1 MLRRTLLPVLA
12 GAVVGSVT
20 MLGASDAVLVTR
32 TSAPIPDL
40 PVAFAAGAGTGEM
53 QSDRYQRLVCESQN
67 NREQRCR
74 ANIQGDVRIVRQM
87 SGERCREGRNWEW
100 NRDGIRVWDGCRA
113 EFEYRGRSGWGTGG
127 GSGSGGSGNFR
138 VERVTCQSR
147 NNREDF
153 CPANIDSNVRVA
165 RQLSDVDCREGR
177 NYSWNRQGVRV
188 WGGCRAEFEYRPR
201 RPGDDGFTGRYQRVT
216 CQSQKGRD
224 AFCPGNIGGD
234 VRVLRQL
241 SDTQCREGVNWTW
254 SRDGVR
260 VRDGCRAEFEY
271 RPR

>member
-1 MLRRTLLPVLA
+1 MSRRPLLLTLVLLFVA
-12 GAVVGSVT
+12 GT
-20 MLGASDAVLVTR
+20 YGAGDFGTL
-32 TSAPIPDL
+32 
-40 PVAFAAGAGTGEM
+40 AAGAGVPPPEPTPAVVTADAGET
-53 QSDRYQRLVCESQN
+53 QARGYQRLVCESRN
-67 NREQRCR
+67 DRDRRCP
-74 ANIQGDVRIVRQM
+74 ANIQGDVRIVREL
-87 SGERCREGRNWEW
+87 SSTRCREGRNWEW

-113 EFEYRGRSGWGTGG
+113 EFEYRARSGWWG
-127 GSGSGGSGNFR
+127 GSGGSWGGGSGNFR
-138 VERVTCQSR
+138 WERVTCQSR

-153 CPANIDSNVRVA
+153 CPANIGGDVRVA
-165 RQLSDVDCREGR
+165 RQLSDTECREGR

-216 CQSQKGRD
+216 CQSRDGRES
-224 AFCPGNIGGD
+224 FCPANIGGD

-241 SDTQCREGVNWTW
+241 SDTPCREGMNWTW

-260 VRDGCRAEFEY
+260 VRGGCRAEFEY